1 MNNRKKP
8 LIIFEM
14 ANNHMG
20 SVEHGK
26 KIINSLKEESK
37 DFDFE
42 FAIKFQYRDLD
53 SFIHPDYKNRMDL
66 KFVKRFSETKISD
79 ADYLS
84 LKSECEKVGFKTV
97 CTPFD
102 EVSARKIKEQNYDY
116 LKVASCSIKDWP
128 LLDQICKLDMPVIA
142 STGGASLVDVDKVV
156 SLFHHE
162 NVKLIL
168 MHCVGIYPTQNSNLQ
183 LNRIDWFKNRYS
195 EIEVGFSTHESPDQL
210 LPASIAVGKGVM
222 IFEKHV
228 GLEDKS
234 KKFGLNAYSANP
246 KQVRKWLDCI
256 NQSIEIL
263 GEISEQNYIPREE
276 EITGLLD
283 LKRGAYAKKTIEKDS
298 EFDKDNVFYAMPVQ
312 KSQMTS
318 EDFSKHNLKYVSLD
332 NYNIN
337 EPITNFSIEESNES
351 NVAIS
356 NILHK
361 VKGLLNQARIVVNNE
376 SNIELSHHYGIENL
390 SNTGAV
396 LIDCINQEY
405 CKKILVM
412 IPNQVHPE
420 HYHIKKKESFQI
432 LWGDLELK
440 LNSVKMQ
447 LKAGDIVTVDK
458 MEKHSFSTQNG
469 VVFEE
474 VSTTAFSND
483 SVYTDEK
490 INKIKNRKTSLRD
503 HWGRNF

>member
-1 MNNRKKP
+1 MRQRKKP

-26 KIINSLKEESK
+26 KIINSLKEK
-37 DFDFE
+37 AKGYDFE
-42 FAIKFQYRDLD
+42 FAVKFQYRDLD
-53 SFIHPDYKNRMDL
+53 SFIHPEYKNRMDL
-66 KFVKRFSETKISD
+66 KFVKRFSETRISD

-84 LKSECEKVGFKTV
+84 LKSECEKVGFKTI

-102 EVSARKIKEQNYDY
+102 EVSARKIKQHNYDY

-128 LLDQICKLDMPVIA
+128 LLDEICKLDMPVIA
-142 STGGASLVDVDKVV
+142 STGGASLDDVDKVV

-162 NVKLIL
+162 KISLIL
-168 MHCVGIYPTQNSNLQ
+168 MHCVGIYPTHNSNLQ
-183 LNRIDWFKNRYS
+183 LNRIEWFKSRYS
-195 EIEVGFSTHESPDQL
+195 GIEVGFSTHESPDQL
-210 LPASIAVGKGVM
+210 LPSSVAVGKGVM

-228 GLEDKS
+228 GVEDKS
-234 KKFGLNAYSANP
+234 QKFELNAYSANP
-246 KQVRKWLDCI
+246 EQVGKWLDCI
-256 NQSIEIL
+256 DQSIKIL
-263 GEISEQNYIPREE
+263 GEISELNYSHKND
-276 EITGLLD
+276 EINGLLD
-283 LKRGAYAKKTIEKDS
+283 LKRGAYAKNIIEKDS
-298 EFDKDNVFYAMPVQ
+298 EFEKNNVFYAMPV
-312 KSQMTS
+312 KEGQMTS

-332 NYNIN
+332 SYNKN
-337 EPITNFSIEESNES
+337 DPITNYKIEESNVS
-351 NVAIS
+351 DVAIS

-361 VKGLLNQARIVVNNE
+361 VKGLLNKARIVVNDE
-376 SNIELSHHYGIENL
+376 SDIELSHHYGINNI

-412 IPNQVHPE
+412 VPKQVHPE

-432 LWGDLELK
+432 LWGDLELT

-447 LKAGDIVTVDK
+447 LKPGDIVTIDK
-458 MEKHSFSTQNG
+458 MEKHSFFTNNG

-474 VSTTAFSND
+474 ISTTAFSND

-490 INKIKNRKTSLRD
+490 INKIANRKTSLRE